1 MSKITLEITGVAAE
15 LALGNY
21 MPTDPTIMN
30 NWEEFYHY
38 HDLIHVS
45 QLLSDYIDELAISID
60 QQMVYKGKIPASA
73 FRPQKSFCP
82 VMVDRALYLR
92 TECAERAT
100 YQAEFEVENFDKN
113 LLIFETQDYDLLFK
127 VGHPFVHRLVYDQK
141 EIQLEWKN
149 AQPIANICVLC
160 RFENG
165 YLVPVYDAI
174 NKKEAGSTASVKN

>member
-45 QLLSDYIDELAISID
+45 QLLSDYIDELTICVD
-60 QQMVYKGKIPASA
+60 QHTIFKGKIPAQA

-92 TECAERAT
+92 TECAEKAT
-100 YQAEFEVENFDKN
+100 YTAEFEAENFDMN
-113 LLIFETQDYDLLFK
+113 LLLFETQDYDLLFK
-127 VGHPFVHRLVYDQK
+127 VGGPFVQRVLYNRK
-141 EIQLEWKN
+141 AIQIEWKN
-149 AQPIANICVLC
+149 AQPLANICVLC

-174 NKKEAGSTASVKN
+174 NKKEAHSSGTLN

>member
-1 MSKITLEITGVAAE
+1 MSKITLEITGVSAE
-15 LALGNY
+15 LTLGNY

-45 QLLSDYIDELAISID
+45 QLLSDYIDELTISID
-60 QQMVYKGKIPASA
+60 HQMIYKGKIPASA
-73 FRPQKSFCP
+73 FRSQKSFCP

-100 YQAEFEVENFDKN
+100 YQVEFEAENFDKK
-113 LLIFETQDYDLLFK
+113 LLTFETQDYDMLFK
-127 VGHPFVHRLVYDQK
+127 VGNSFVNRILYNGNTLN
-141 EIQLEWKN
+141 LEWRS

-160 RFENG
+160 RYENG

-174 NKKEAGSTASVKN
+174 NKKEAL